1 MYSRKNLPKIKDGV
15 YVINLD
21 VYNSIGTLY
30 INSDNVKYFDS
41 FGVEHS
47 PKEVEK
53 FIGNKDITTN
63 VFRIQ
68 AYDSVCG

>member
-1 MYSRKNLPKIKDGV
+1 M
-15 YVINLD
+15 
-21 VYNSIGTLY
+21 YNSIGTLY
-30 INSDNVKYFDS
+30 INGGNVKYFDS

>member
-1 MYSRKNLPKIKDGV
+1 M
-15 YVINLD
+15 
-21 VYNSIGTLY
+21 YNSIGTLY
-30 INSDNVKYFDS
+30 INGDNVKYFDS

-53 FIGNKDITTN
+53 FIGNKDITTD